1 MKTEFL
7 VQFDGVT
14 SSNAESE
21 KVIVIAATNR
31 PFELDNAAI
40 RRFPKRIYVQL
51 PDFNAR
57 RSLLGRL
64 LKAQNS
70 VISTEDLDNLSKLT
84 DGFSGS
90 DLTALAKDA
99 ALMSIRELTRVCDLD
114 EVKKLDSSF
123 VRPIEMKDFRSSLT
137 RIKKSVS
144 PSTLRELEK
153 WSHEYADVSL

>member
-1 MKTEFL
+1 LKTEFL